1 MTFRHRALYS
11 QKDVSFS
18 PHTES
23 APGLATARGTVS
35 PTPSRPAQIVLT
47 LSDGEEAGSCV
58 RVLSQAGYQVKN
70 LGHTSAPPSSGVDL
84 IVTDCLALKRWED
97 SLRSQESPAVPV
109 LVLADYPEVESA
121 GIFHPYVLRP
131 LQPRELL
138 LQVGLALQSSGPQAL
153 GAAELAGIRFR
164 RTSDKLIG
172 HSRLI
177 TSLYDRIALVARTDA
192 AVLIQGES
200 GTGKELAARAIH
212 CTGPRA
218 ERPFVAINCGSIPE
232 PLLEDELFGHVRGAF
247 TDARVERPGIF
258 EQAQGGTVFLDE
270 VTELPPSGQ
279 VKLLRVLQEREV
291 RRVGATHA
299 IPVDVRVLA
308 ASNRNVQECL
318 EAGSMREDLYY
329 RLNVFTLTL
338 PPLRD
343 RLEDIPLLVA
353 HFLTQFG
360 PESDRRV
367 RGISA
372 AAVQRLQTHRWPGNV
387 RELENIIR
395 QAILLCNGEEI
406 QAEDLALPEPSENN
420 GFLSFRAAKQRFER
434 DYIHQVMDLA
444 AGNVTRAAQM
454 ASKDRKD
461 FYDLMRRH
469 GIDPASFRSRAR
481 SG

>member
-1 MTFRHRALYS
+1 M
-11 QKDVSFS
+11 
-18 PHTES
+18 
-23 APGLATARGTVS
+23 
-35 PTPSRPAQIVLT
+35 
-47 LSDGEEAGSCV
+47 LSG
-58 RVLSQAGYQVKN
+58 AGYQVKN
-70 LGHTSAPPSSGVDL
+70 MGHTPTPPSSGVDL
-84 IVTDCLALKRWED
+84 IVADCLALKRWED
-97 SLRSQESPAVPV
+97 SPPGQEGRAVPV

-121 GIFHPYVLRP
+121 GMSHPYVLRP
-131 LQPRELL
+131 LQSRELL
-138 LQVGLALQSSGPQAL
+138 LQVGLALQRTGLQAL

-164 RTSDKLIG
+164 RSSDQLIG
-172 HSRLI
+172 RSRLI

-308 ASNRNVQECL
+308 ASNRNVQEAL
-318 EAGSMREDLYY
+318 KAGSVREDLYY

-353 HFLTQFG
+353 HFLAQFS
-360 PESDRRV
+360 PESGRRV
-367 RGISA
+367 RSISA

-387 RELENIIR
+387 RELENIIH
-395 QAILLCNGEEI
+395 QAVLLCNGEEV
-406 QAEDLALPEPSENN
+406 QAEDLALPEPTESD
-420 GFLSFRAAKQRFER
+420 GFLNFRAAKQRFER

-444 AGNVTRAAQM
+444 AGNVTRAASM
-454 ASKDRKD
+454 AGKDRKD

-469 GIDPASFRSRAR
+469 GIDPASLRIRTRSR
-481 SG
+481 